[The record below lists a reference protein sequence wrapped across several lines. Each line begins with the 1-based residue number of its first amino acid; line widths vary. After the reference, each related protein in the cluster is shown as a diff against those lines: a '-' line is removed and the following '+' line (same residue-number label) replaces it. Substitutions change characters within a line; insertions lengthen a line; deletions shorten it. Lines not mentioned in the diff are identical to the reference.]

1 MTKTLKEIIQN
12 FTSDEQKEIQAEA
25 DKLIADE
32 IKRQYFTFFIDKYT
46 LFGRLK

>member
-1 MTKTLKEIIQN
+1 MAKTLKEIMQK

-32 IKRQYFTFFIDKYT
+32 IKDNIS
-46 LFGRLK
+46 LFLLINTPYLAD